1 MSILTSLI
9 KIKNVF
15 DKRLNTFTWE
25 ADVIEITLSRD
36 WILQSPLPLTRIT
49 SVSLCVSCNAELI
62 SLALV
67 EIEIKQHVSSTELLL
82 RLQMC
87 IESYSLLTGFCYDQ
101 PMGPQLLLPK
111 VLIASQQNC
120 DKGFR
125 DRTPRTE
132 NKSFRDGLWP
142 HFSKKNK
149 TVNYNLCRPLLLL
162 YFFGNN
168 NHLLNT

>member
-1 MSILTSLI
+1 ME
-9 KIKNVF
+9 NVF
-15 DKRLNTFTWE
+15 H
-25 ADVIEITLSRD
+25 LSKMYRKIYLLFLCSPF
-36 WILQSPLPLTRIT
+36 WAKWPSVALFCIMWPLPLTQTT

-82 RLQMC
+82 RLEMC

-149 TVNYNLCRPLLLL
+149 TVNYNLYRPLLLL